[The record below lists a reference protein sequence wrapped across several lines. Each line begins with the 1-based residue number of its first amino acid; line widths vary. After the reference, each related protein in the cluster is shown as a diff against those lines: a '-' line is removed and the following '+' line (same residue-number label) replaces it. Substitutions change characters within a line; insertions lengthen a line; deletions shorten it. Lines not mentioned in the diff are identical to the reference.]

1 MDIVAILFLV
11 FGWIY
16 KIKGLVITA
25 IVLSSILVLFNIA
38 HFKNSKK
45 DTVSLFFYFILFA
58 LSIIGVCVL

>member
-38 HFKNSKK
+38 HFEKTKK